1 MKIGVDARPVEVSQ
15 RAGIQ
20 NYVYH
25 VLKNI
30 HNEDVCLFFKS
41 SDKSGIFKDKIN
53 FSNQVIELPFY
64 RWKMEQL
71 WERYLLPR
79 KVNRCKIDV
88 FWGGRF
94 YVPIGLKCRAVATIH
109 DMAFLKIPGLTS
121 KEVVKYFD
129 SLIRQSIKS
138 ASSFIAISETTK
150 NDFCE
155 LYNVSEDK
163 VDVIYNGYDPYF
175 QQAMSNEEVE
185 STLEKFGIAQ
195 SYILFIGT
203 LEPRKNLRNLC
214 KAYLNS
220 QAFKE
225 NVSLVICGKMGWL
238 QDQFMQEIRPYIESK
253 KIIVTGYVTD
263 NELLCLYKRS
273 LFFAFPSL
281 YEGFGIPILE
291 AMAAGVPV
299 LTSNNS
305 SMKELFMDCT
315 EQIDPY
321 DIESISNGINRL
333 LSKDLRSSLA
343 IKGREKASN
352 FSWSKCALEHVNHF
366 RTFR

>member
-1 MKIGVDARPVEVSQ
+1 MRIGVDARPIEVSQ

-30 HNEDVCLFFKS
+30 DSEDICLFFKS
-41 SDKSGIFKDKIN
+41 VNNADIFKDKIN
-53 FSNQVIELPFY
+53 FSSQIIGLPFY

-79 KVNRCKIDV
+79 KVNKTHIDV

-94 YVPIGLKCRAVATIH
+94 YVPGGLKCRAVATIH
-109 DMAFLKIPGLTS
+109 DLAFLKIPGLIS
-121 KEVVKYFD
+121 KDVVKYFD
-129 SLIRQSIKS
+129 SLIKQSVKS
-138 ASSFIAISETTK
+138 ANSFIAISETTK
-150 NDFCE
+150 NDFCD
-155 LYNVSEDK
+155 LYDVPGER
-163 VDVIYNGYDPYF
+163 VDIIYNGYDPYF
-175 QQAMSNEEVE
+175 QQEISNEEIEIV
-185 STLEKFGIAQ
+185 LKKFEIKQ

-203 LEPRKNLRNLC
+203 LEPRKNLRNLF

-220 QAFKE
+220 KACKE
-225 NVSLVICGKMGWL
+225 NVPLVICGKMGWL
-238 QDQFMQEIRPYIESK
+238 QDQFMQEIKPYIESK
-253 KIIVTGYVTD
+253 KVILTGYVTD
-263 NELLCLYKRS
+263 KELLCLYKRS

-299 LTSNNS
+299 LTSGNS

-321 DIESISNGINRL
+321 DIDSISDGIDRL
-333 LSKDLRSSLA
+333 LDKDLRDTLA
-343 IKGREKASN
+343 TKGKKKANN
-352 FSWSKCALEHVNHF
+352 FSWSKCALEHINHF
-366 RTFR
+366 RIF